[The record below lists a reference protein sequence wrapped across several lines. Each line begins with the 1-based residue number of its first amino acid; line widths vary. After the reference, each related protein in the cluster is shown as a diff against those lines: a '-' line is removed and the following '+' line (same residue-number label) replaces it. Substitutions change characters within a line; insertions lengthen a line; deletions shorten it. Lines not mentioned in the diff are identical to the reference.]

1 MQSVRNEAAE
11 YQSAA
16 ANGNRKRNWLLWV
29 FAATVLGVG
38 VGTDLRPDW
47 GRQLGYVL
55 IACVVILVVLPR
67 WKGFATA
74 RGGGRSITTRS
85 VGVGALNLV
94 LGRLV
99 TFALLIGY
107 VVAKVVLQAWEVP
120 MPATVASALMIVTM
134 PLWRRAAIPG

>member
-1 MQSVRNEAAE
+1 M
-11 YQSAA
+11 
-16 ANGNRKRNWLLWV
+16 LWV